1 MAQMSSG
8 SKPLSEQAAERI
20 RQYIEDKGLGAGD
33 KLPNEF
39 QLAELCEVG
48 RSTIREAIKLLTF
61 EGQVEVVRG
70 SGTFITENKPVSVS
84 NGQDDDPMGLQ
95 SDARSLAKRALEFF
109 DVRLILE
116 PEVAAMAATNA
127 TYKDCQK
134 LREIQREVA
143 QCVASNQDHLQA
155 DVRYHTQIAVCT
167 HNQVIRNLMEIV
179 VTGIPVFIEITR
191 NSFAGATVEQHRAI
205 TDAIAA
211 GDSTGAKCA
220 MITHLNSNRQK
231 ILKEMPG
238 EKE

>member
-1 MAQMSSG
+1 MAQMTLG
-8 SKPLSEQAAERI
+8 NKPLPEQAAGRI
-20 RQYIEDKGLGAGD
+20 RQYIEDKGLKPGD

-61 EGQVEVVRG
+61 EGQVEVLRG
-70 SGTFITENKPVSVS
+70 SGTFITEHKPVTVPCPPD
-84 NGQDDDPMGLQ
+84 GDPMGLQ
-95 SDARSLAKRALEFF
+95 EDERDLAKRALEFF

-134 LREIQREVA
+134 LLEIQREVE
-143 QCVASNQDHLQA
+143 QCVENNQDHISA

-167 HNQVIRNLMEIV
+167 HNKVIRNLMEIV
-179 VTGIPVFIEITR
+179 VTGIPIFIEITR
-191 NSFAGATVEQHRAI
+191 NSFAGATIEQHRII
-205 TDAIAA
+205 TEAIAA
-211 GDSTGAKCA
+211 GDSVGARCG

-231 ILKEMPG
+231 ILRVM
-238 EKE
+238 EKEKG